1 MCSAES
7 GVMSEQGFDFSPA
20 DFERVRGLIHAR
32 AGISLNPSK
41 RNMVYS
47 RLIRRLRVLGHA
59 DFKSYLDTLEA
70 GPANAAEW
78 QEFINSLTTNLTSFF
93 REPHHFPVVADLA
106 LEHARRHTPVRVW
119 CCAASTGEEP
129 YSLAITMM
137 EAFKTLTPPVS
148 ILATDIDTSVLA
160 KAQRGVYAMD
170 TVSKLEPSL
179 LKRYFLRGR
188 GAQEGWARVRPEVQ
202 ALVSF
207 RPMNLLDESWPQDS
221 PYDAI
226 FCRNVMIYFD
236 KPTQI
241 RILHRLATRLRDDG
255 LLFVGHSENFSHG
268 QDLFELQGKTV
279 YRMSGR
285 ARRSA
290 A

>member
-1 MCSAES
+1 
-7 GVMSEQGFDFSPA
+7 
-20 DFERVRGLIHAR
+20 
-32 AGISLNPSK
+32 
-41 RNMVYS
+41 
-47 RLIRRLRVLGHA
+47 
-59 DFKSYLDTLEA
+59 
-70 GPANAAEW
+70 
-78 QEFINSLTTNLTSFF
+78 
-93 REPHHFPVVADLA
+93 
-106 LEHARRHTPVRVW
+106 
-119 CCAASTGEEP
+119 
-129 YSLAITMM
+129 
-137 EAFKTLTPPVS
+137 
-148 ILATDIDTSVLA
+148 
-160 KAQRGVYAMD
+160 
-170 TVSKLEPSL
+170 
-179 LKRYFLRGR
+179 
-188 GAQEGWARVRPEVQ
+188 
-202 ALVSF
+202 
-207 RPMNLLDESWPQDS
+207 MNLLDESWPQDS